1 MIQAE
6 QSSTTHNWDDL
17 DPDQQTA
24 LQVEYGHWLDTLPPT
39 CSMQTKIER
48 FRAWL
53 STRGIAYDG
62 RPVTL
67 P

>member
-1 MIQAE
+1 MIQRE
-6 QSSTTHNWDDL
+6 QSPLPQSWNDL

-24 LQVEYGHWLDTLPPT
+24 LQVEYGHWLDALPPT

-53 STRGIAYDG
+53 ATRGIAYDG
-62 RPVTL
+62 
-67 P
+67 